1 MIIERELHRHYSF
14 VRSCKDLVYSNPIH
28 IKGIWSW
35 KDKKKL
41 YDLQE
46 KIEKK
51 RQTLSHRELQFLES
65 IVEKYG

>member
-1 MIIERELHRHYSF
+1 MIIERELYRHF
-14 VRSCKDLVYSNPIH
+14 HFITSCKDLVYSNPIH